1 MASWSSLTS
10 EFGLAR
16 FQRAL
21 TSLLTRVKF
30 FPLPA
35 EIREECEA
43 LLEQEQEQQ
52 SLKKG
57 RARIEEVE
65 GWKRTWLK
73 EQSEAA
79 GVTVEEF
86 VAAQAAKEH
95 KRREAEDAEAK
106 EKRDRYQALIALQ
119 AKRAQERLDA
129 ERQRRQAEDM
139 GKDGT
144 SWAVQ

>member
-1 MASWSSLTS
+1 M
-10 EFGLAR
+10 
-16 FQRAL
+16 
-21 TSLLTRVKF
+21 KF

-95 KRREAEDAEAK
+95 IRWEAEAAEAK
-106 EKRDRYQALIALQ
+106 KKQDAYRNLVAMQAQ
-119 AKRAQERLDA
+119 RAQERLDA
-129 ERQRRQAEDM
+129 ERQRRQAEE
-139 GKDGT
+139 K
-144 SWAVQ
+144 AQEQPVEVQADLFGVLKISRRVQ